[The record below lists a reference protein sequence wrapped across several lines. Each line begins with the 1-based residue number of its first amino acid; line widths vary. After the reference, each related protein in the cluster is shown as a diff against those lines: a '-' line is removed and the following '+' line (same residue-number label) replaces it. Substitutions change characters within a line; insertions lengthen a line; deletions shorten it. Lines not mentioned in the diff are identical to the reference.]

1 MTNKKNIYEFFMQWL
16 IEVAEEKILEHRLLK
31 KNFNSHEEFIIF
43 TIIWMRVYKTI
54 YQKLTK
60 NYSSVNLD
68 KFIKNFY
75 NNQED
80 QYLGITINAIT
91 RESEIPRSTVKR
103 TVEKL
108 IVKEMVSRN
117 SKNLIIPTVKVRDV
131 MESYRQFNFKSHKKL
146 NKIFNDLKINE
157 RYNEEEKF

>member
-1 MTNKKNIYEFFMQWL
+1 MQWL

-117 SKNLIIPTVKVRDV
+117 SRNLIIPTVKVRDI

-157 RYNEEEKF
+157 RYDEEEKF

>member
-117 SKNLIIPTVKVRDV
+117 SKNLIIPTVKVRDI

>member
-157 RYNEEEKF
+157 RYDEEEKF

>member
-117 SKNLIIPTVKVRDV
+117 SRNLIIPTVKVRDI

>member
-117 SKNLIIPTVKVRDV
+117 SKNLIIPTVKVRDI
-131 MESYRQFNFKSHKKL
+131 MENYRQFNFKSHKKL

-157 RYNEEEKF
+157 RYDEEEKF

>member
-1 MTNKKNIYEFFMQWL
+1 
-16 IEVAEEKILEHRLLK
+16 
-31 KNFNSHEEFIIF
+31 
-43 TIIWMRVYKTI
+43 MRVYKTI

-117 SKNLIIPTVKVRDV
+117 SKNLIIPTVKVRDI

-157 RYNEEEKF
+157 RYDEEEKF

>member
-117 SKNLIIPTVKVRDV
+117 SKNLIIPTVKVRDI

-157 RYNEEEKF
+157 RYDEEEKF